1 MRIRLSQSR
10 SALLLALVLCAACS
24 RDPEAKAAG
33 YVASGDGYVARQQ
46 FPQAVLEYRNAIKA
60 RPDWAE
66 PHYKLAK
73 AYEASGEPVKAYQ
86 EYARTADL
94 EPANVDAQ
102 LKAGTLLLEGG
113 EFEMARTRAE
123 LALKAAP
130 ASAPAH
136 ILMGN
141 ALAGLNDTAK
151 AVRQIEQALTLD
163 PAYAPAWTALGAVQ
177 FAKGSRE
184 EAGKAFT
191 RAVELAP
198 RSVEARLALANY
210 HWAKGDIAPAEQA
223 LEQAEA
229 IEATPAVHRALALLY
244 LATRRAPEAE
254 RHFQALAAQPGG
266 QLALAD
272 YYAGLNRRDA
282 ALAVL
287 KKVQDGADKA
297 DGRAARLRIAAL
309 QYAAGKKA
317 EAHDIVDGVIT
328 EKPKN
333 VEARLAKARM
343 LLGDGKADDAA
354 TQAREAVKIEPG
366 SQAGHYTLGL
376 ASASRDNHA
385 AAEQA
390 FEKVLELNPRAAAAS
405 LQLAWLRLARGETAG
420 ALHAAEDVSR
430 QLPDDIEAAVL
441 LSRSLRARG
450 ELPRAQREIA
460 ARIARQPDQAALRL
474 EMGWLAL
481 QRGDSGNA
489 RKGFEHALRLAPTLH
504 DARVGLITVD
514 VAEKKLDSARARID
528 AWRKTEASDPRLR
541 LLSARVD
548 LAAGKTVEAETALR
562 ELVTADPSQLDAY
575 DLLGRI
581 AMSKGQMD
589 RALAEYK
596 VLAERPSSRAGA
608 LTLMG
613 MIEEAR
619 GNQDAAR
626 RHYEDVLEADA
637 RAGVAANN
645 LAWMYAESG
654 KLDEALRLAT
664 VAQEQMRGRP
674 EAEDTLG
681 WVYYRKGLAT
691 HAVAA
696 FDRALAKSPDNP
708 VYHYHLGLAQ
718 LKAGNM
724 RHGRAALTRALALK
738 PDFNGA
744 DEARKA
750 LAQETAVK

>member
-1 MRIRLSQSR
+1 MRIRISQS
-10 SALLLALVLCAACS
+10 SFAIALGLVLCAACS
-24 RDPEAKAAG
+24 RDPAAKATR

-46 FPQAVLEYRNAIKA
+46 LPKAVLEYRNAIKA

-73 AYEASGEPVKAYQ
+73 AYEASGDPAKAYQ
-86 EYARTADL
+86 AYARTSDL
-94 EPANVDAQ
+94 DPANVDAQ
-102 LKAGTLLLEGG
+102 LKAGTLLLGGG

-151 AVRQIEQALTLD
+151 AVKQIEQALTLD

-223 LEQAEA
+223 LEEAEA

-272 YYAGLNRRDA
+272 YYASLNRRDS

-287 KKVQDGADKA
+287 KKVQDGADKT

-309 QYAAGKKA
+309 EYAAGKKA
-317 EAHDIVDGVIT
+317 EAHDIVDGIVT

-333 VEARLAKARM
+333 VDARLAKARM
-343 LLGDGKADDAA
+343 LLSDGKADDAA
-354 TQAREAVKIEPG
+354 AQAREAVKLEPD
-366 SQAGHYTLGL
+366 SQTGHYTLGL
-376 ASASRDNHA
+376 ASVSRGDNA

-390 FEKVLELNPRAAAAS
+390 FQEVLKLNPRAAAAS
-405 LQLAWLRLARGETAG
+405 LQLARLQLARGETAG

-430 QLPDDIEAAVL
+430 QRPDDVEAAVL

-450 ELPRAQREIA
+450 DLRRAQREITS
-460 ARIARQPDQAALRL
+460 RIARQPDHAALRL
-474 EMGWLAL
+474 ELGWLAL
-481 QRGDSGNA
+481 QRGESGSA
-489 RKGFEHALRLAPTLH
+489 GEAFDHALRLAPALH

-514 VAEKKLDSARARID
+514 VAQRKFDAAKARIT
-528 AWRKTEASDPRLR
+528 AWRK
-541 LLSARVD
+541 
-548 LAAGKTVEAETALR
+548 
-562 ELVTADPSQLDAY
+562 AD
-575 DLLGRI
+575 
-581 AMSKGQMD
+581 
-589 RALAEYK
+589 
-596 VLAERPSSRAGA
+596 V
-608 LTLMG
+608 
-613 MIEEAR
+613 
-619 GNQDAAR
+619 
-626 RHYEDVLEADA
+626 
-637 RAGVAANN
+637 
-645 LAWMYAESG
+645 
-654 KLDEALRLAT
+654 
-664 VAQEQMRGRP
+664 
-674 EAEDTLG
+674 
-681 WVYYRKGLAT
+681 
-691 HAVAA
+691 
-696 FDRALAKSPDNP
+696 
-708 VYHYHLGLAQ
+708 
-718 LKAGNM
+718 
-724 RHGRAALTRALALK
+724 
-738 PDFNGA
+738 
-744 DEARKA
+744 
-750 LAQETAVK
+750 